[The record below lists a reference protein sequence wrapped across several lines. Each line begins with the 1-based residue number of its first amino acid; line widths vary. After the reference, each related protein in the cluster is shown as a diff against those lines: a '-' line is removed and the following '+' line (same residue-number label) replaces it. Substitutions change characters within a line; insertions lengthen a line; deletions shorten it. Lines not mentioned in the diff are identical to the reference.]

1 MSRELRRL
9 ALCAVIVAAAACW
22 AAAQEQPTM
31 TPEIVESLRSV
42 TQAVISPDGAM
53 VAYVLGVPREPTEE
67 PGLAHAE
74 IWVVSFEGGAARPYV
89 TGAGR
94 ATSVAWSPDGGELAF
109 LSDRGGGTQVHA
121 IPIGGGEAR
130 PLTSSPTSVH
140 SFRWSPDGGSIA
152 YVATDPLGEDEQAA
166 RAAGRDWRVVD
177 RDYRHR
183 RIHVVD
189 LEGGA
194 DRVVTPAQYSVWAFN
209 WSPCGRYFVAA
220 ASDIPTTDAS
230 YMFKHLYVVDIA
242 DGSRRLLCA
251 TEGKLGTPAWSPGG
265 GAIAWNGAV
274 DLYDE
279 TTGSLFIV
287 PAGGGE
293 PLNLTPGYEGTVMSF
308 SWLDDETIAYT
319 ALERQHTFLYLQPA
333 AGGGPRRVTEAGPIF
348 TSADFSGDGSR
359 FAACAST
366 ATHPNELF
374 VGEAED
380 RTLERLSD
388 SNPVLHG
395 MRFGEQEIVS
405 WTAGDGLELEG
416 VLIKPV
422 GFRRGER
429 YPLVVQVHGG
439 PESAYMDGWNTS
451 YSRWSQ
457 MLAGRGYVVFQPNYR
472 ASTGRGVA
480 FGKAD
485 HFDLGGR
492 EFRDVVDG
500 VDHLIEIGMVDP
512 DRVGIGGGSYGGYF
526 SAIAATRF
534 SHRFAAAVVFAGIT
548 NWFSFQGT
556 SDIPWENTLVHWEQK
571 WYEHPA
577 ETWAGSPMAYIRD
590 ARTPTLIAHG
600 ERDLR
605 VPLGQGWE
613 LYTGMRFVGCPVE
626 FVIYPREPH
635 GLREPAHRLD
645 YAARAIAWFDR
656 YLINGG
662 TAGTD

>member
-1 MSRELRRL
+1 MFLTFRRF
-9 ALCAVIVAAAACW
+9 ALYVGLVASAACW
-22 AAAQEQPTM
+22 ATAQDQATL

-42 TQAVISPDGAM
+42 AQAVISPDGTK
-53 VAYVLGVPREPTEE
+53 VACVLSVPREPAEE
-67 PGLAHAE
+67 PGPSHAE
-74 IWVVSFEGGAARPYV
+74 IWVISFEGGVARPYV
-89 TGAGR
+89 AGAGR
-94 ATSVAWSPDGGELAF
+94 ATSIAWSPDGSELAF
-109 LSDRGGGTQVHA
+109 LSDRGDGTQVFA
-121 IPIGGGEAR
+121 IPIEGGEAR
-130 PLTSSPTSVH
+130 PLTSSTTSI
-140 SFRWSPDGGSIA
+140 STYRWSPDGGSIA
-152 YVATDPLGEDEQAA
+152 YVASDPLGEEEQAA
-166 RAAGRDWRVVD
+166 HDAGRDWRVVD
-177 RDYRHR
+177 WDYRHR

-189 LEGGA
+189 LEGGE
-194 DRVVTPAQYSVWAFN
+194 DRVVTPAEYTVWAFN
-209 WSPCGRYFVAA
+209 WSPCGRYFVIA

-230 YMFKHLYVVDIA
+230 YMFKHICVVDIA

-251 TEGKLGTPAWSPGG
+251 TEGKRGTPAWSPGG
-265 GAIAWNGAV
+265 GAITWNGAV

-279 TTGSLFIV
+279 TMGSLFVV
-287 PAGGGE
+287 PAEGSE
-293 PLNLTPGYEGTVMSF
+293 AVNLTPDYEGTVMSF

-319 ALERQHTFLYLQPA
+319 ALERQHTLLYLQSA
-333 AGGGPRRVTEAGPIF
+333 AGGEPRRVTGVGPIF
-348 TSADFSGDGSR
+348 TSADFSGDGLR
-359 FAACAST
+359 FAVRAST

-374 VGEAED
+374 VGEAGD
-380 RTLERLSD
+380 WTLERLTD
-388 SNPVLHG
+388 SNPALQD

-405 WTAGDGLELEG
+405 WTASDGLELEG

-422 GFRRGER
+422 GFRQGER
-429 YPLVVQVHGG
+429 YPLVAQIHGG
-439 PESAYMDGWNTS
+439 PEGAYMDGWNTS

-472 ASTGRGVA
+472 ASIGRGVA

-492 EFRDVVDG
+492 EFQDVVDG
-500 VDHLIEIGMVDP
+500 IDHLIEIGMVDP

-534 SHRFAAAVVFAGIT
+534 SDRFAASIVFAGIT

-571 WYEHPA
+571 WYEHPS
-577 ETWAGSPMAYIRD
+577 ETWSGSPMAYIRD

-635 GLREPAHRLD
+635 GLRELAHRLD

-656 YLINGG
+656 YLMNRGAEG
-662 TAGTD
+662 SD